1 MNGRQVVYFGIQ
13 GLQLRDVHRVSVCQ
27 TCGEVGDLSCFI
39 RRTNRNSA
47 VSGFPCRIV
56 RCRCFIRGGIVPEN
70 TRSGSRLRTGTQSD
84 AAFDAD
90 VGVIAE
96 NGDVRCCGF
105 RFCFQ
110 RTDDDISVHIF
121 QLVVVAHDDVM
132 TRVGDG
138 VSVARHDVVGYFR
151 RARSVIMIRIGNFV
165 AYAGNLRIESS
176 HYHVTVTFDA
186 HMASSLLEETCRV
199 ATVYRIKEVLFFLL
213 IFIGQCFGI
222 IRIIHKVARTADKCA
237 VGLLYSVH
245 VPDNFIFPTTIF
257 RTLSKDSVI

>member
-1 MNGRQVVYFGIQ
+1 M
-13 GLQLRDVHRVSVCQ
+13 
-27 TCGEVGDLSCFI
+27 
-39 RRTNRNSA
+39 
-47 VSGFPCRIV
+47 
-56 RCRCFIRGGIVPEN
+56 
-70 TRSGSRLRTGTQSD
+70 RTGTQSD

-213 IFIGQCFGI
+213 IFIGQRFGI